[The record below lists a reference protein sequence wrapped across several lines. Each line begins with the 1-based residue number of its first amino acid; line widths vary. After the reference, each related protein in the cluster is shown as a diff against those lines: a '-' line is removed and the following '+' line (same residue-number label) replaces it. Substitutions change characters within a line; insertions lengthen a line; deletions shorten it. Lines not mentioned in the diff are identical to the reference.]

1 MGVYKTADDLYEYMS
16 QIFALAFQTE
26 GLGEKLNATGTQLKL
41 NLEDPDSAIAIDFGK
56 GIVQC
61 GSDITIDVDVDL
73 FMSAD
78 VAHKFWLGKVNV
90 PLAMAK
96 KQIKVKGSVQKV
108 LKLAPLM
115 SPLHSQYEQILR
127 DAGRTDLLEG

>member
-1 MGVYKTADDLYEYMS
+1 MGVYKSADDLYKYMS
-16 QIFALAFQTE
+16 QIFALAFETE
-26 GLGEKLNATGTQLKL
+26 GLGEKLNGTGIQLKL
-41 NLEDPDSAIAIDFGK
+41 NLDDPESAIAIDFGQS
-56 GIVQC
+56 IVQC
-61 GSDITIDVDVDL
+61 GTDITMDVDVDL

-78 VAHKFWLGKVNV
+78 TAHRFWLGKVNV

-108 LKLAPLM
+108 LKLAPMM

-127 DAGRTDLLEG
+127 DAGRQDLLEG

>member
-1 MGVYKTADDLYEYMS
+1 VGVYKTADDLYEYMS

-26 GLGEKLNATGTQLKL
+26 GLGAKLNATGTQLKL
-41 NLEDPDSAIAIDFGK
+41 NLDDPDSTIAIDFGK

>member
-1 MGVYKTADDLYEYMS
+1 MGVYKTADDLYKYMS
-16 QIFALAFQTE
+16 QIFALAFETE

-41 NLEDPDSAIAIDFGK
+41 NLTDPDSVIAIDFAK
-56 GIVQC
+56 GIVEC
-61 GSDITIDVDVDL
+61 GDDITIDVDVDL

-96 KQIKVKGSVQKV
+96 RQIKVQGSVQKV

-115 SPLHSQYEQILR
+115 SPLHSKYTEILR
-127 DAGRTDLLEG
+127 DAGRDDLLED